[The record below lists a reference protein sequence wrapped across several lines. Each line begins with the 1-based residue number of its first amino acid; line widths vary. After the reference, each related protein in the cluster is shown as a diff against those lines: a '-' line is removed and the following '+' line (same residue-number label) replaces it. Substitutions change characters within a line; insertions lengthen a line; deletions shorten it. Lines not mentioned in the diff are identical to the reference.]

1 MQEKRSLL
9 SNGAAIV
16 GRNKRYVVWFY
27 LLNLA
32 VATIGATAFVQH
44 ARPLMDKSLYANG
57 LVQGFD
63 LGVLAE
69 LLARPE
75 FGPMRA
81 SSAPAMTLAIL
92 FFLLT
97 MIFLPGVF
105 LGYASDHRVSREEFF
120 RTCGRN
126 IWRFV
131 RLMIMFAIVGG
142 IVAGILFG
150 VQGALVKAADASSQ
164 ETLPFW
170 VQTASLVVIFIVM
183 TLIRI
188 WFDLAEADTVLT
200 DQGAVRKSVGTAFR
214 QTKENLGGLLA
225 SYVAISIVG
234 LVIMGAGLWLWNV
247 LVPPAS
253 VWGAFLI
260 SQLILLLLLAIRFWQ
275 RATAVSLYLRSVS
288 EEPAEIQ
295 PSPTVVPV
303 TAAMPAAGI

>member
-9 SNGAAIV
+9 SNGASIV

-32 VATIGATAFVQH
+32 LATIGATAFVQH
-44 ARPLMDKSLYANG
+44 ARPLLDKSLYSDG
-57 LVQGFD
+57 LVHGFD
-63 LGVLAE
+63 LGVLVE

-81 SSAPAMTLAIL
+81 SSAPAMTLAVF

-131 RLMIMFAIVGG
+131 RLTIMFAIVGG
-142 IVAGILFG
+142 VVAGILFG
-150 VQGALVKAADASSQ
+150 VQGVLVKAADASSQ
-164 ETLPFW
+164 ETLSFW
-170 VQTASLVVIFIVM
+170 VQMASLIVIFVLM
-183 TLIRI
+183 TVIRI

-214 QTKENLGGLLA
+214 QTKKNLGGLLA

-234 LVIMGAGLWLWNV
+234 LAILGAGLWLWNV

-253 VWGAFLI
+253 VWGAFFI
-260 SQLILLLLLAIRFWQ
+260 SQLILLLLLAVRFWQ
-275 RATAVSLYLRSVS
+275 RATAVSSYLRGVS

-295 PSPTVVPV
+295 PLPTVVPATSAV
-303 TAAMPAAGI
+303 PASGV

>member
-1 MQEKRSLL
+1 
-9 SNGAAIV
+9 
-16 GRNKRYVVWFY
+16 
-27 LLNLA
+27 
-32 VATIGATAFVQH
+32 
-44 ARPLMDKSLYANG
+44 
-57 LVQGFD
+57 
-63 LGVLAE
+63 
-69 LLARPE
+69 
-75 FGPMRA
+75 MRA
-81 SSAPAMTLAIL
+81 SSVPAMMLAIL
-92 FFLLT
+92 FFMLT

-131 RLMIMFAIVGG
+131 RLTIMFAIVGG

-164 ETLPFW
+164 ETLSFW
-170 VQTASLVVIFIVM
+170 VQTASLIVIFIVM
-183 TLIRI
+183 TVIRI

-214 QTKENLGGLLA
+214 QTKKNLGGLLA

-234 LVIMGAGLWLWNV
+234 LAILGAGLWLWNV

-253 VWGAFLI
+253 VWGAFFI
-260 SQLILLLLLAIRFWQ
+260 SQLILLLLLAVRFWQ
-275 RATAVSLYLRSVS
+275 RATAVSSYLRGVS

-295 PSPTVVPV
+295 PLPTVVPATLAV
-303 TAAMPAAGI
+303 PASGV